1 MKNKEA
7 YIEVAIALPVDK
19 TFTYVLPEHLRELA
33 AIGKRALV
41 PFGRRKVSGFI
52 LKVTPTAAIDDPKPI
67 LDIIDHQQLFPP
79 GMVRLFEWMAD
90 YYFFPLGLVIK
101 NALPGGLNT
110 RERAA
115 LSITPDGREALS
127 NEILTPLER
136 LVLSRLSTAPAS
148 TGELAKSIPKG
159 SPQTVLSHLLK
170 RKWITSVRTLKKDR
184 VRAKTERIASLVE
197 ANLPDKKLSP
207 ARQKIIARLR
217 EDAFLPIREL
227 KKDHPNAPDLIRKMA
242 AAGYVSIGEKRV
254 YRDPFGEPI
263 QSKAPPTLTGEQ
275 ATAVDTIGKAV
286 GNGFTTFLLAGVTG
300 SGKTEVYLRL
310 AQSTL
315 SKGQARQVALLCA
328 LCHKPEL
335 LLLDEPAGGLDAL
348 ARREFLE
355 GAIQALSDTG
365 TTIVF
370 SSHYLS
376 DVERLAG
383 RVVMLHDAKVLIDN
397 TIDEL
402 HESFSIALVPHRPQG
417 TSGALLALPECL
429 GVRVRTDAVH
439 AVFRLDPE
447 DSCALIASRLGVTD
461 ALCRTAGLEEM
472 FIEVA
477 GGER

>member
-1 MKNKEA
+1 MSVLALSDIHRSFEPGVPVLDGVDLTVEPG
-7 YIEVAIALPVDK
+7 EVVGLLGRNGAGKTTLIHIAMGMLHQQSGSVAVFGLDPQRRPVDVK
-19 TFTYVLPEHLRELA
+19 RRVGFVSENQVLPSFLRVREVIHLHR
-33 AIGKRALV
+33 
-41 PFGRRKVSGFI
+41 S
-52 LKVTPTAAIDDPKPI
+52 
-67 LDIIDHQQLFPP
+67 LFPTWDED
-79 GMVRLFEWMAD
+79 MAQELIERYSIRLNSR
-90 YYFFPLGLVIK
+90 IK
-101 NALPGGLNT
+101 
-110 RERAA
+110 
-115 LSITPDGREALS
+115 
-127 NEILTPLER
+127 
-136 LVLSRLSTAPAS
+136 
-148 TGELAKSIPKG
+148 
-159 SPQTVLSHLLK
+159 
-170 RKWITSVRTLKKDR
+170 
-184 VRAKTERIASLVE
+184 
-197 ANLPDKKLSP
+197 
-207 ARQKIIARLR
+207 
-217 EDAFLPIREL
+217 
-227 KKDHPNAPDLIRKMA
+227 
-242 AAGYVSIGEKRV
+242 
-254 YRDPFGEPI
+254 
-263 QSKAPPTLTGEQ
+263 
-275 ATAVDTIGKAV
+275 
-286 GNGFTTFLLAGVTG
+286 
-300 SGKTEVYLRL
+300 
-310 AQSTL
+310 TL